1 MLHSPTPDRP
11 VSNGLEPAPF
21 HAEIAEGT
29 SDVKAWWVRASDG
42 TRLRF
47 GVWPEGPKGTVLMF
61 CGRTEYVEKYGR
73 VAEDLANAGYGMV
86 SFDWR
91 GQGLADRPQHEP
103 GVGHVLSF
111 DEYRWDVTAFRAA
124 LEDLGVPKPWYL
136 IGHSMGGCIG
146 LRALYDGLPVAAA
159 AFTGPMWGI
168 QLTPLLKLISPLLIG
183 GSTLLGRDNRFALTT
198 GPWKAEPFDGNILT
212 TDPDQYAYMNRQT
225 AAHPELTLGGPSF
238 RWVAAAEEEAEALL
252 AMPPLDLP
260 VVTIVGSDER
270 RVSIENSRKRMEN
283 WPRGDFLLVD
293 GARHE
298 VLMENPARRGESLA
312 AIIGHFD
319 AHGPGASA

>member
-1 MLHSPTPDRP
+1 MLTGPAPS
-11 VSNGLEPAPF
+11 GLEAAPF
-21 HAEIAEGT
+21 FAEVAEGP
-29 SDVKAWWVRASDG
+29 SGVKAWWVRAKDG

-47 GVWPEGPKGTVLMF
+47 GVWPEGRKGTILMF
-61 CGRTEYVEKYGR
+61 AGRTEYVEKYGR
-73 VAEDLANAGYGMV
+73 VAEDFAKAGYGMV

-103 GVGHVLSF
+103 GMGHVLSF
-111 DEYRWDVTAFRAA
+111 DEYRQDVAAFRAA
-124 LEDLGVPKPWYL
+124 LEQLGVPKPWYL

-168 QLTPLLKLISPLLIG
+168 QLTPLLKFLSPLLIN
-183 GSTLLGRDNRFALTT
+183 GSRLLGREDRFAPTT
-198 GPWKAEPFDGNILT
+198 GPWKEEPFEGNILT

-238 RWVAAAEEEAEALL
+238 QWVAAAEDEAADLL
-252 AMPPLDLP
+252 EQPPLDLP
-260 VVTIVGSDER
+260 VVTIVGTDEA
-270 RVSIENSRKRMEN
+270 RVSIQNAKTRMEN
-283 WPRGDFLLVD
+283 WPKGRFVLVD

-298 VLMENPARRGESLA
+298 VLMENPARRGQSLTE
-312 AIIGHFD
+312 ILTHFD
-319 AHGPGASA
+319 LHPA

>member
-1 MLHSPTPDRP
+1 MLTGTAPT
-11 VSNGLEPAPF
+11 GLETAPF
-21 HAEIAEGT
+21 FAEIAEGPAGAE
-29 SDVKAWWVRASDG
+29 AWWVRAEDG

-47 GVWPEGPKGTVLMF
+47 GVWPSGPKGTVLMF

-73 VAEDLANAGYGMV
+73 VAQDLADAGYGMV

-103 GVGHVLSF
+103 GVGHVVSF
-111 DEYRWDVTAFRAA
+111 DEYRQDVAAFRAA
-124 LEDLGVPKPWYL
+124 MEALDLPKPWYL
-136 IGHSMGGCIG
+136 VGHSMGGCIG

-168 QLTPLLKLISPLLIG
+168 QLSPLLKMISPVLIG
-183 GSTLLGRDNRFALTT
+183 GSALLGRDNRFAITT

-212 TDPDQYAYMNRQT
+212 TDPDQYAYMNRQM

-238 RWVAAAEEEAEALL
+238 RWVAAAEEEADALL

-260 VVTIVGSDER
+260 VVTIVGSDEK
-270 RVSIENSRKRMEN
+270 RVSISNAQQRMET
-283 WPRGDFLLVD
+283 WPGGAFILVD
-293 GARHE
+293 GGRHE
-298 VLMENPARRGESLA
+298 VLMENPARRGQTLD
-312 AIIGHFD
+312 AILSHFD
-319 AHGPGASA
+319 AHPA